1 MQDTIMKPDMI
12 VTWKDHLE
20 KGWIWR
26 ANVELAMEDVGES
39 SFYYVDVYVVAP
51 NQNLAQ
57 YIVTTM
63 YPEFESL
70 SIDDEPMT
78 PETYGKVTTK

>member
-1 MQDTIMKPDMI
+1 MKSDMI
-12 VTWKDHLE
+12 VTWKDHL
-20 KGWIWR
+20 KNGWIWK

-51 NQNLAQ
+51 DANLAQ

-70 SIDDEPMT
+70 SVDDEPVT
-78 PETYGKVTTK
+78 PESYGRPPV

>member
-1 MQDTIMKPDMI
+1 MKPDMT
-12 VTWKDHLE
+12 VTWKDHL
-20 KGWIWR
+20 KNGWIWK

-39 SFYYVDVYVVAP
+39 SLYFVDVYVVAP
-51 NQNLAQ
+51 DANLAQ

-70 SIDDEPMT
+70 SVDDEPVT
-78 PETYGKVTTK
+78 PESYGKPTV

>member
-78 PETYGKVTTK
+78 PEIYGKVTTK

>member
-1 MQDTIMKPDMI
+1 MKPDMN
-12 VTWKDHLE
+12 VTWKDHL
-20 KGWIWR
+20 KNGWIWK

-39 SFYYVDVYVVAP
+39 SVYSVDVYVVAP
-51 NQNLAQ
+51 DANLAQ

-70 SIDDEPMT
+70 SVDDEPVT
-78 PETYGKVTTK
+78 PESYGKPTV

>member
-1 MQDTIMKPDMI
+1 MIKPDMI

-20 KGWIWR
+20 NGLIWK

-39 SFYYVDVYVVAP
+39 SSYSVDVYVVAP
-51 NQNLAQ
+51 DQSLAQ

-63 YPEFESL
+63 YPEFDNL
-70 SIDDEPMT
+70 CIDDEPMT
-78 PETYGKVTTK
+78 PESYSKAFE

>member
-1 MQDTIMKPDMI
+1 MKPDMT
-12 VTWKDHLE
+12 VTWKDHL
-20 KGWIWR
+20 KNGWIWK

-39 SFYYVDVYVVAP
+39 SVYSVDVYVVAP
-51 NQNLAQ
+51 DANLAQ

-70 SIDDEPMT
+70 SVDDEPVT
-78 PETYGKVTTK
+78 PESYGKPTV

>member
-1 MQDTIMKPDMI
+1 MKPDMT
-12 VTWKDHLE
+12 VTWKDHL
-20 KGWIWR
+20 KNGWIWK

-39 SFYYVDVYVVAP
+39 SLYSVDVYVVAP
-51 NQNLAQ
+51 DANLAQ

-70 SIDDEPMT
+70 SVDDEPVT
-78 PETYGKVTTK
+78 PERYGKPTV

>member
-1 MQDTIMKPDMI
+1 MKSDMT
-12 VTWKDHLE
+12 VTWKDHL
-20 KGWIWR
+20 KNGWIWK

-39 SFYYVDVYVVAP
+39 SLYSVDVYVVAP
-51 NQNLAQ
+51 DANLAQ

-70 SIDDEPMT
+70 SVDDEPVT
-78 PETYGKVTTK
+78 PESYGKPTV

>member
-1 MQDTIMKPDMI
+1 MKSDMI
-12 VTWKDHLE
+12 VTWKDHL
-20 KGWIWR
+20 KNGWIWK

-51 NQNLAQ
+51 DANLAQ

-70 SIDDEPMT
+70 SVDDEPVT
-78 PETYGKVTTK
+78 PESYGKPTV

>member
-1 MQDTIMKPDMI
+1 MKPDMT
-12 VTWKDHLE
+12 VTWKDHL
-20 KGWIWR
+20 KNGWIWK

-39 SFYYVDVYVVAP
+39 SLYSVDVYVVAP
-51 NQNLAQ
+51 DANLDQ

-70 SIDDEPMT
+70 SVDDEPVT
-78 PETYGKVTTK
+78 PESYGKPTV

>member
-1 MQDTIMKPDMI
+1 MKPDMT
-12 VTWKDHLE
+12 VTWKDHL
-20 KGWIWR
+20 KNGWIWK

-39 SFYYVDVYVVAP
+39 SLYSVDVYVVAP
-51 NQNLAQ
+51 DANLIQ

-70 SIDDEPMT
+70 SVDDEPVT
-78 PETYGKVTTK
+78 PESYGKPTV

>member
-1 MQDTIMKPDMI
+1 MKPDMT
-12 VTWKDHLE
+12 VTWKDHL
-20 KGWIWR
+20 KNGWIWK

-39 SFYYVDVYVVAP
+39 SLYFVDVYVVAP
-51 NQNLAQ
+51 DANLAQ

-70 SIDDEPMT
+70 SVDDEPVT
-78 PETYGKVTTK
+78 PESYGRPPV

>member
-1 MQDTIMKPDMI
+1 MIKPDMI

-20 KGWIWR
+20 NGLIWK

-39 SFYYVDVYVVAP
+39 SFYSVDVYVVAP
-51 NQNLAQ
+51 NQSLAQ

-70 SIDDEPMT
+70 SVDDEPMT
-78 PETYGKVTTK
+78 PQTYSKICRK

>member
-1 MQDTIMKPDMI
+1 MIKPDMI

-20 KGWIWR
+20 NGLNWKV
-26 ANVELAMEDVGES
+26 NVELAMEDVGES
-39 SFYYVDVYVVAP
+39 SFYSVDVYVAAP
-51 NQNLAQ
+51 NQSLAQ

-70 SIDDEPMT
+70 SVDNEPMT
-78 PETYGKVTTK
+78 PESYSEAFE

>member
-1 MQDTIMKPDMI
+1 MKSDMT
-12 VTWKDHLE
+12 VTWKDHL
-20 KGWIWR
+20 KNGWIWK

-51 NQNLAQ
+51 DANLAQ

-70 SIDDEPMT
+70 SVDDEPVT
-78 PETYGKVTTK
+78 PESYGRPPV

>member
-1 MQDTIMKPDMI
+1 MIKPDMI

-20 KGWIWR
+20 NGLIWK
-26 ANVELAMEDVGES
+26 ANVDLAMEDVGES
-39 SFYYVDVYVVAP
+39 SSYSVDVYVVAP
-51 NQNLAQ
+51 NQSLAQ

-70 SIDDEPMT
+70 SVDDEPMT
-78 PETYGKVTTK
+78 PESYGKAFEQK

>member
-1 MQDTIMKPDMI
+1 MIKPDMI
-12 VTWKDHLE
+12 VTWKEHLE
-20 KGWIWR
+20 NGLIWK

-39 SFYYVDVYVVAP
+39 SFYSVDVYVVAP
-51 NQNLAQ
+51 TQNLAQ

-70 SIDDEPMT
+70 CIDDEPMT
-78 PETYGKVTTK
+78 PESYSKAFEQK